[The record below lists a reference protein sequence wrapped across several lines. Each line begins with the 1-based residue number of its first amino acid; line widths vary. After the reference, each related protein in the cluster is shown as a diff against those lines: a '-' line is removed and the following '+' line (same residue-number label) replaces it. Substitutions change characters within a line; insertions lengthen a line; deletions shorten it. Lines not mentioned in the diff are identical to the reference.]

1 MLKNPRFATAFLIL
15 VLSLILPM
23 FLDEFFLTILVQ
35 MLMWAYL
42 AMAWDVIGGYGGQF
56 SLGHAA
62 FLGLGAYT
70 STLLLENYGISPWL
84 GMFASGAIAAIAGA
98 FVGFA
103 SLRLRGPFFALGT
116 IAFAELTQLLLTYL
130 KDVTG
135 GPLGIMIN
143 RTGIEYMLFEKQLH
157 YYYLI
162 LAFVIFGTL
171 FLRYFENSKFGMA
184 LMALREDEDA
194 AESIGINV
202 YRSKVLGATISAF
215 LTGLGGTFYAQ
226 WIHYIRPDTIVR
238 LDFSV
243 QMAAIDVVGGAGSPY
258 GGIIGALILVPISL
272 YLNAIFGG
280 MIAGLSTVLYGII
293 LLVVVVTMPGGIYGI
308 IRRRFPAGR

>member
-1 MLKNPRFATAFLIL
+1 MPKRMSLALIL
-15 VLSLILPM
+15 LILAMILPI
-23 FLDEFFLTILVQ
+23 FLDEFLLTILVQ

-62 FLGLGAYT
+62 FMGLGAYT
-70 STLLLENYGISPWL
+70 STLLLENFGITPWL
-84 GMFASGAIAAIAGA
+84 GIWLSGLVAAIAGA
-98 FVGFA
+98 LVGFA

-116 IAFAELTQLLLTYL
+116 IAFAELVQLLLLYL

-143 RTGIEYMLFEKQLH
+143 KTGVEYMVFESQLH
-157 YYYLI
+157 YYYLA
-162 LAFVIFGTL
+162 LAFVICGML
-171 FLRYFENSKFGMA
+171 FLRYFERSKFGMA
-184 LMALREDEDA
+184 LVALREDEDA
-194 AESIGINV
+194 AESIGIDV
-202 YRSKVLGATISAF
+202 YRAKVLGAVISAF

-226 WIHYIRPDTIVR
+226 WIHYIRPDTVVR

-243 QMAAIDVVGGAGSPY
+243 QIVAIDVVGGAGSPY
-258 GGIIGALILVPISL
+258 GGIIGAMILVPLSL

-280 MIAGLSTVLYGII
+280 MIAGLSTVFYGII
-293 LLVVVVTMPGGIYGI
+293 LLVVVVALPGGIFGM
-308 IRRRFPAGR
+308 IRRGFLVKG